1 VKKRNRIAA
10 IDVGTT
16 KICTIMAEVDD
27 TGLPTVLGVGVVPSG
42 GLHKGMVSD
51 FNEAKQSI
59 QLSVRKAEQA
69 AGYKIESACV
79 GITGKHI
86 SSVNNHGVISISHG
100 KKVVHPDDLE
110 RVLEIA
116 RDIDLPQGREMLH
129 VIPRSYS
136 LDGQTGINNPVG
148 MHANRLDAETNIITA
163 AATSIQNL
171 TKCVRSSG
179 VAVEDIV
186 LEPLASA
193 EAVLTEEEK
202 QDGAVL
208 ADIGGG
214 TTDVVVFLN
223 GSAYHAFV
231 SPVSGYQVTR
241 DISIAMGISF
251 DAAEEIK
258 IKYGSVIPLGE
269 SNSGNNEILYGG
281 LSIPYDKLTQIISTR
296 LEELLRLVMIE
307 LSEIN
312 YPNMASLSLV
322 LSGGVANMPGLAELA
337 VSTTRLPTRIGIPVR
352 LPGVS
357 DVLSNPMHATG
368 VGLLLWK
375 LRNNEKQSRHANY
388 VSRIMGKI
396 F

>member
-1 VKKRNRIAA
+1 MKKNRIAA

-16 KICTIMAEVDD
+16 KICTIMAEVDE
-27 TGLPTVLGVGVVPSG
+27 TGSPTVLGVGVVPSN

-69 AGYKIESACV
+69 AGYKMEAACV

-86 SSVNNHGVISISHG
+86 SSVNNHGVISISHSR
-100 KKVVHPDDLE
+100 KVVHTGDLE

-129 VIPRSYS
+129 IIPRSYS

-163 AATSIQNL
+163 ATTSVQNL
-171 TKCVRSSG
+171 AKCVHSSG

-193 EAVLTEEEK
+193 ESVLTEEEK

-214 TTDVVVFLN
+214 TTDVVVFQN

-231 SPVSGYQVTR
+231 LPVSGYQVTR
-241 DISIAMGISF
+241 DISIAMGISY
-251 DAAEEIK
+251 DLAEEIK
-258 IKYGSVIPLGE
+258 IKYGSVIPFSE
-269 SNSGNNEILYGG
+269 SNPGNKDILYGG
-281 LSIPYDKLTQIISTR
+281 LSIPYDKLTQIISSR

-312 YPNMASLSLV
+312 YQNMASLSMV

-337 VSTTRLPTRIGIPVR
+337 VSTTHLPTRIGIPVR
-352 LPGVS
+352 LSGVS

-375 LRNNEKQSRHANY
+375 LRNNEKQSRNANY
-388 VSRIMGKI
+388 ISRIMGRI

>member
-1 VKKRNRIAA
+1 MKKNRIAA

-16 KICTIMAEVDD
+16 KVCTIMAEVDD
-27 TGLPTVLGVGVVPSG
+27 VGLPTVLGVGVVPSK

-51 FNEAKQSI
+51 FNEAKKSI
-59 QLSVRKAEQA
+59 QLSVRKAEQT
-69 AGYKIESACV
+69 AGYKMESACV
-79 GITGKHI
+79 GVTGKHI
-86 SSVNNHGVISISHG
+86 GSVNNHGVISISHG
-100 KKVVHPDDLE
+100 KNVVSPQDLE

-116 RDIDLPQGREMLH
+116 QDIELPQGREMIH
-129 VIPRSYS
+129 IIPRSYS

-163 AATSIQNL
+163 ATTSVQNL
-171 TKCVRSSG
+171 AKCVRSSG
-179 VAVEDIV
+179 VEVEAMV

-193 EAVLTEEEK
+193 EAVLTAEEK
-202 QDGAVL
+202 QDGAIL

-214 TTDVVVFLN
+214 TTDVVIFHN

-231 SPVSGYQVTR
+231 LPVSGYQVTR
-241 DISIAMGISF
+241 DISIAMGISY
-251 DAAEEIK
+251 DLAEEIK
-258 IKYGSVIPLGE
+258 KKYGSVIPGGE
-269 SNSGNNEILYGG
+269 SWQGGKDIVCEG
-281 LSIPYDKLTQIISTR
+281 LSIPYDKLSQIISTR

-312 YPNMASLSLV
+312 YPNMASLCMV
-322 LSGGVANMPGLAELA
+322 LSGGAANMPGFAEL
-337 VSTTRLPTRIGIPVR
+337 SEKTIHLPTRIGVPVR
-352 LPGVS
+352 LSGVS

-388 VSRIMGKI
+388 ISRIMGKI

>member
-1 VKKRNRIAA
+1 MKKNRIAA

-16 KICTIMAEVDD
+16 KVCTIMAEVDD
-27 TGLPTVLGVGVVPSG
+27 TGLPTVLGVGVVPSK

-51 FNEAKQSI
+51 FNEARKSI

-79 GITGKHI
+79 GVTGKHI
-86 SSVNNHGVISISHG
+86 SSINNHGVISITHG
-100 KKVVHPDDLE
+100 KKVVSPHDLE

-116 RDIDLPQGREMLH
+116 QDVELPQGREMLH

-136 LDGQTGINNPVG
+136 LDGQTGINSPVG

-163 AATSIQNL
+163 ATTSVQNL
-171 TKCVRSSG
+171 AKCVKSSG
-179 VAVEDIV
+179 VEVDSLV

-202 QDGAVL
+202 QDGAIM

-214 TTDVVVFLN
+214 TTDVVIFQN

-231 SPVSGYQVTR
+231 LPVSGYQVTR
-241 DISIAMGISF
+241 DISIALGISY
-251 DAAEEIK
+251 DLAEEIK
-258 IKYGSVIPLGE
+258 IKYGSVIPAGE
-269 SNSGNNEILYGG
+269 SWSGKDIVYEGM
-281 LSIPYDKLTQIISTR
+281 SIPYDKLSEIISTR

-312 YPNMASLSLV
+312 FPNMPSLCMV
-322 LSGGVANMPGLAELA
+322 LSGGAANMPGFAEL
-337 VSTTRLPTRIGIPVR
+337 SEKTTRLPTRIGIPVR
-352 LPGVS
+352 LAGVS
-357 DVLSNPMHATG
+357 DALGNPMYATG

-375 LRNNEKQSRHANY
+375 LRNNEKQSRNANY
-388 VSRIMGKI
+388 ISRIMGKI